1 LKIRNVIF
9 PAIAIL
15 VLAVFILNQYNSSSL
30 YRKTKDTDSVNK
42 EKNVKPPSDVENRRE
57 NFNRRTSKLII
68 TKHARCRM
76 ECRHIDETEIR
87 EILERGTINYSKS
100 DPAGRPDP
108 KYALEGR
115 THDDQDVRI
124 IFAPSD
130 EGMVVITVIDLK
142 NEWNCNCK

>member
-1 LKIRNVIF
+1 MK
-9 PAIAIL
+9 
-15 VLAVFILNQYNSSSL
+15 
-30 YRKTKDTDSVNK
+30 
-42 EKNVKPPSDVENRRE
+42 
-57 NFNRRTSKLII
+57 
-68 TKHARCRM
+68 
-76 ECRHIDETEIR
+76 CRHIDETEIR

-130 EGMVVITVIDLK
+130 DGMVVITVIDLK
-142 NEWNCNCK
+142 NEWSCNCK

>member
-30 YRKTKDTDSVNK
+30 YKKTKDTDSVNR
-42 EKNVKPPSDVENRRE
+42 EKSVNPPSDVENRIE
-57 NFNRRTSKLII
+57 NFNRRTSKLIF

-76 ECRHIDETEIR
+76 KCRHIDETEIR

-130 EGMVVITVIDLK
+130 DGMVVITVIDLK
-142 NEWNCNCK
+142 NEWSCNCK